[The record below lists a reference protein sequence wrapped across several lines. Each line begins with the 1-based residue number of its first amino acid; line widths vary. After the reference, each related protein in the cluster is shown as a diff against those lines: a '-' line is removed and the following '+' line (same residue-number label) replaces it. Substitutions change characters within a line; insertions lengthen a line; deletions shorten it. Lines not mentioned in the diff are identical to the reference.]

1 MQTPTVNSLIFADR
15 VYRDAET
22 KKWIIAGVFNTIGF
36 RSFPARYDWLEV
48 LFQITNVS
56 QKVDLHFRIEEAAT
70 GKSLVDVG
78 GPIASPSPLNVVEQK
93 VVLRGLK
100 FPEAGKYWIQLVSN
114 EEILSQ
120 TPLYVRKVQPPPPR
134 PPGQGGRPAPEAEG
148 PGEGE

>member
-15 VYRDAET
+15 VYRDMET

-36 RSFPARYDWLEV
+36 AAFPGRYDWLEV
-48 LFQITNVS
+48 FFQITNVS
-56 QKVDLHFRIEEAAT
+56 QPVDLHFRIELAAT

-78 GPIASPSPLNVVEQK
+78 GPIGSPSPLNVVEQK

-100 FPEAGKYWIQLVSN
+100 FPEAGKYWVQLVSN

-120 TPLYVRKVQPPPPR
+120 TPLYVRKVEQPPPKR
-134 PPGQGGRPAPEAEG
+134 GQKTPEAEG
-148 PGEGE
+148 PVEGQ